1 MTKQD
6 LTPDAS
12 AAKAIKKVA
21 KERQFKGMSLSERKL
36 ARRQKLIEAGIEAYG
51 THGFFSVTVKDIC
64 NEAKLTER
72 YFYESF
78 KKSEE
83 LFQTIF
89 LQLIESLQQN
99 VMQAVMQAAPDPQN
113 MIDAGLS
120 ALFSMLKN
128 DPRMARIIYID
139 AMLVQ
144 ELHNHATI
152 HETMS
157 RFDRMIHAF
166 VMLMMP
172 HINLN
177 EKQVS
182 LIATGLN
189 GYVTQIAIR
198 WVMGG
203 FRLSFDEVLHSCK
216 IVFASLLKSLSEKE
230 KNSPKSNIVIK

>member
-1 MTKQD
+1 MTKD
-6 LTPDAS
+6 FLNDPTPQQQQENAS
-12 AAKAIKKVA
+12 KKLV

-36 ARRQKLIEAGIEAYG
+36 ARREKLIEAGIETYG
-51 THGFFSVTVKDIC
+51 TQGFFSVTVKDVC

-89 LQLIESLQQN
+89 LQLIDQLQQTVMQG
-99 VMQAVMQAAPDPQN
+99 VMQASPDPKK
-113 MIDAGLS
+113 MIHSGLF
-120 ALFSMLKN
+120 ALFSMLKA
-128 DPRMARIIYID
+128 DPRMARIIYVD

-144 ELHNHATI
+144 ELHNQATI
-152 HETMS
+152 HETMG

-172 HINLN
+172 RINYSEQEISL
-177 EKQVS
+177 VS
-182 LIATGLN
+182 TGLN
-189 GYVTQIAIR
+189 GYVTQIAVR

-203 FRLSFDEVLHSCK
+203 FKLSVEQV
-216 IVFASLLKSLSEKE
+216 VFACEAVFLSLLDSFSEKQ
-230 KNSPKSNIVIK
+230 SA